1 MVYDY
6 NINDLTAC
14 RTYRVIRCGSEVV
27 LILKRKEGGVIS
39 AGSPTA
45 THDDISLAF
54 NAGARR
60 REENYAWMLLSMV
73 FPQPFLLFLHLFFP
87 V

>member
-27 LILKRKEGGVIS
+27 LILKGKEGGVIS

-45 THDDISLAF
+45 THDDISLHPMPVHGVERKITRGCYCQWCF
-54 NAGARR
+54 
-60 REENYAWMLLSMV
+60 LS
-73 FPQPFLLFLHLFFP
+73 LFLHLFFP